1 MYARVNKA
9 CFWGSIELSRI
20 FVLELL
26 VARVVTTAMLV
37 VKYDGLSF
45 LTYFIY
51 LYTVKSYITL
61 KKKKT
66 ILFYK
71 IAVWEPD

>member
-1 MYARVNKA
+1 MCARVNKA
-9 CFWGSIELSRI
+9 CFGGSIELSRM

-26 VARVVTTAMLV
+26 VARVVTAAMLV

-61 KKKKT
+61 KKK
-66 ILFYK
+66 
-71 IAVWEPD
+71 